1 MDLDI
6 LMERTLIL
14 YESKYGFT
22 EYISKN
28 LSLILGPA
36 RYCRVSEFKEDFKK
50 FSAIVICTPVYL
62 ESVDKNIIEFV
73 SKNAEWIKQK
83 KVILLCSCLAKNLV
97 DKYLKPLNDIL
108 GNSVCLQSYIGGELV
123 LSKLSGED
131 YKLMKSFSD
140 KTGFP
145 LNDCKLFEKNTF
157 VELALNIKN
166 LKDKSSK
173 MLNEQE
179 LKVYITDFIK
189 NHNTCALATGHNE
202 AIRSTPIEYIYLDE
216 CIYIVSEGGEKFAN
230 IIINQNVSISIFESY
245 KSMSKLAGMQIAG
258 TAEIIE
264 IGSDEYISAMKNRGL
279 NIEEMISLPV
289 ALNLIK
295 VHIKKIEFLWS
306 AFAELGYDT
315 KQILNTCIK

>member
-1 MDLDI
+1 
-6 LMERTLIL
+6 MERTLIL

-22 EYISKN
+22 EYIAKS

-36 RYCRVSEFKEDFKK
+36 RYCKVSEFKEDYKK

-83 KVILLCSCLAKNLV
+83 KVILLCSCLAKNLA
-97 DKYLKPLNDIL
+97 DKYLKPLTDIL
-108 GNSVCLQSYIGGELV
+108 GDSVCLQSYIGGELI

-131 YKLMKSFSD
+131 YELMKSFSN

-145 LNDCKLFEKNTF
+145 LNDCKLFDQNAF
-157 VELALNIKN
+157 VELALNIKKI
-166 LKDKSSK
+166 KDRSSK
-173 MLNEQE
+173 TLNERE

-189 NHNTCALATGHNE
+189 NHNTCALGTGRNV
-202 AIRSTPIEYIYLDE
+202 AVRSTPIEYMFIDE

-245 KSMSKLAGMQIAG
+245 RSMSKLAGMQIAG
-258 TAEIIE
+258 VAEIIE
-264 IGSDEYISAMKNRGL
+264 IESDEYISVMINRGL
-279 NIEEMISLPV
+279 NIEEVISLPV

-306 AFAELGYDT
+306 GFAELGYDT
-315 KQILNTCIK
+315 KQILDT